1 MKRTFVLSLVAAAA
15 LSLTGCKQSAET
27 QSEGMTDTAN
37 SGEAI
42 AMTTANFGVR
52 GNCGMCKTTIETA
65 ASEVDG
71 VDSATW
77 DREMKSMEVSFDAS
91 KTNLDAIHAAIA
103 KSGYDTEMATADET
117 AYQALPECCQYDRA
131 MAMNQASESDPE
143 HDH

>member
-15 LSLTGCKQSAET
+15 LSLNGCKQSAET

-77 DREMKSMEVSFDAS
+77 DREMKSMEVSLPVNMMSCLGRICVSTSRSSRTFMPEIFSNSGIWLVMKAS
-91 KTNLDAIHAAIA
+91 VPGFWKTI
-103 KSGYDTEMATADET
+103 
-117 AYQALPECCQYDRA
+117 P
-131 MAMNQASESDPE
+131 
-143 HDH
+143 